1 MGKKKIIID
10 TNIIISSFGWSGK
23 PKEVMDLVIS
33 GKVELVMSIKQ
44 FLEIKKV
51 LTYPRLHFSQ
61 EQQER
66 ILLLLNEISTIVK
79 IKTKVD
85 VIQSDPSDNVIL
97 EPASEIK
104 MDYIITGDT
113 KHILPLK
120 KFKCARILTA
130 AEFLK
135 EVKNNLSL
143 LN

>member
-10 TNIIISSFGWSGK
+10 TNLIISGFGWSGK
-23 PKEVMDLVIS
+23 PKEVVDLVIS
-33 GKVELVMSIKQ
+33 GKVELVMSIDQ

-51 LTYPRLHFSQ
+51 LKYPRLHFIQ

-66 ILLLLNEISTIVK
+66 ILLLLKEISTIVK
-79 IKTKVD
+79 IKTKVN

-104 MDYIITGDT
+104 IDYIITGDA

-120 KFKCARILTA
+120 KFKGAIILTA
-130 AEFLK
+130 TEFLS
-135 EVKNNLSL
+135 E